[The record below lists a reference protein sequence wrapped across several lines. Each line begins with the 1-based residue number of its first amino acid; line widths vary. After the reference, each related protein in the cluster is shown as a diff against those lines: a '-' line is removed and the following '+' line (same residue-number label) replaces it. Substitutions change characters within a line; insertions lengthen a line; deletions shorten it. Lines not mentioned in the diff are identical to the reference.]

1 MVEKKQSIR
10 EKQLAE
16 LNVLVNKHPGE
27 LTAKEQEA
35 LKALKVKYAR

>member
-1 MVEKKQSIR
+1 MAEKKKSIR
-10 EKQLAE
+10 EQQLEE
-16 LNVLVNKHPGE
+16 LHVLTNKHPGD